1 MKTLTKLAL
10 TGLFGFALMTTTV
23 NADLINKGQKIFGKK
38 LKGACGFG
46 GAKFA
51 ASFKQKEWEAIY
63 RAGTMETEIKKLCP
77 NIQNW
82 EKKWE
87 KALYEFGYEY
97 GKDSGNEPS
106 C

>member
-1 MKTLTKLAL
+1 MKNLTKLAVAA
-10 TGLFGFALMTTTV
+10 LFGFAIMTTTA

-51 ASFKQKEWEAIY
+51 ASFKQAEWEKIHAE
-63 RAGTMETEIKKLCP
+63 GKMEEEIKKICP
-77 NIQNW
+77 NIQAW
-82 EKKWE
+82 DKKWE
-87 KALYEFGYEY
+87 KALFEFGYEY
-97 GKDSGNEPS
+97 GKDSGNEPA